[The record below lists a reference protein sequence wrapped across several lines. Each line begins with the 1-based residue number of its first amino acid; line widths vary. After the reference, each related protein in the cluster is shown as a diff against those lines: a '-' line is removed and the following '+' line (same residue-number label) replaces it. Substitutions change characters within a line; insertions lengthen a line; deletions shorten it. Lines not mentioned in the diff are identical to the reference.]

1 MKYILWNMKVGCKS
15 IGIKNKALVTKQQT
29 DRISGTLQTII
40 CNSMEYHDK
49 EITSIAYQKEDA
61 TLTFTISNIRLV
73 CKGVEWWELSS
84 FDIQNVIF
92 ELNIYTNTNI
102 PTYLIGEYSWVK
114 NYQTKDTLKFIHID
128 SSVGMNGMIVAS
140 DIQEIHITTKDS
152 I

>member
-1 MKYILWNMKVGCKS
+1 MRNY
-15 IGIKNKALVTKQQT
+15 VTFKKTITNRDNAYSVPRQ
-29 DRISGTLQTII
+29 III

-140 DIQEIHITTKDS
+140 DIQEVHITTKGN

>member
-1 MKYILWNMKVGCKS
+1 MLTRS
-15 IGIKNKALVTKQQT
+15 SQQ
-29 DRISGTLQTII
+29 LNAVPHQTII

-49 EITSIAYQKEDA
+49 EITSIAYQKEYA
-61 TLTFTISNIRLV
+61 TLIFTISNIRLV

-92 ELNIYTNTNI
+92 ELNIFTNANI
-102 PTYLIGEYSWVK
+102 PAYLIGEYSWVK
-114 NYQTKDTLKFIHID
+114 NYQSKDTLKFIHID

>member
-1 MKYILWNMKVGCKS
+1 
-15 IGIKNKALVTKQQT
+15 
-29 DRISGTLQTII
+29 
-40 CNSMEYHDK
+40 MEYHDK

-92 ELNIYTNTNI
+92 ELNIFTNANI
-102 PTYLIGEYSWVK
+102 PAYLIGEYSWVK
-114 NYQTKDTLKFIHID
+114 NYQSKDTLKFIHID

-140 DIQEIHITTKDS
+140 DIQEIHITTKGN

>member
-1 MKYILWNMKVGCKS
+1 
-15 IGIKNKALVTKQQT
+15 
-29 DRISGTLQTII
+29 
-40 CNSMEYHDK
+40 MEYHDK
-49 EITSIAYQKEDA
+49 EITSIVYQKDDA

-92 ELNIYTNTNI
+92 ELKIFTNANI
-102 PTYLIGEYSWVK
+102 PAYLIGEYSWVK
-114 NYQTKDTLKFIHID
+114 NYQSKDTLKFIHID
-128 SSVGMNGMIVAS
+128 SSVGMNGMVVAS

>member
-1 MKYILWNMKVGCKS
+1 MQDNAYSVPCL
-15 IGIKNKALVTKQQT
+15 A
-29 DRISGTLQTII
+29 II
-40 CNSMEYHDK
+40 CNRMEYHDK
-49 EITSIAYQKEDA
+49 KITSIAYQKEDA
-61 TLTFTISNIRLV
+61 TLTFTISNICLV

-92 ELNIYTNTNI
+92 ELNIFTNANI
-102 PTYLIGEYSWVK
+102 PAYLIGEYSWVK